1 MRGLSVLFAI
11 AATMAVG
18 YAGGAQATSQ
28 TVDQSVGQTTT
39 GQTASQITSQTA
51 SQITSQTAS
60 QITSQTASQN
70 ASQNA
75 LEQPPQQSAVSGL
88 ARPLTV
94 TLQVALQVDV
104 AEAPLLPSGRRR
116 NQTQPD
122 TAGAEDS
129 NQAFQYRLIVPGS
142 SDSLL
147 RQVRQTVPDAF
158 RTRIG
163 SQRVIQ
169 AGLFV
174 TLAEAEAVQQ
184 QLNRRDLETQIL
196 EIDSLAISLPRSS
209 TSSPS
214 NRSEQTGYQYR
225 LVLQGSSDS
234 LLRQVRR
241 IIPDAFRTMIDGQR
255 VVQAGLFVTREEAEA
270 TQRQLAQI
278 DAPSSIFDINYGVA
292 QRSTQR
298 PSSQVQDGRTVIVID
313 PGHGGADPGAV
324 GIGGIHEADIVLS
337 IAQQVADLLE
347 EQGIRAVL
355 TRSDDREV
363 ELEPRVDLADS
374 VGADLFV
381 SIHANAISLSRP
393 DVNGIETYYYDTGGA
408 LASSIHNS
416 LVAATGMPDRG
427 VRQARFYVLTQTSMP
442 AVLVEVGFV
451 TGREDAARL
460 QSATARSQIAAAIA
474 QGILR
479 YVQ

>member
-1 MRGLSVLFAI
+1 MRGVSALVTI
-11 AATMAVG
+11 AAAMAIG
-18 YAGGAQATSQ
+18 WAGAAQAASQ
-28 TVDQSVGQTTT
+28 TTDQRVDQWMGQWMGQFERRSASPEPGQATVGPERSASLQRA
-39 GQTASQITSQTA
+39 QTAIQPTTIQPTVIQI
-51 SQITSQTAS
+51 
-60 QITSQTASQN
+60 
-70 ASQNA
+70 
-75 LEQPPQQSAVSGL
+75 
-88 ARPLTV
+88 R
-94 TLQVALQVDV
+94 V
-104 AEAPLLPSGRRR
+104 AEAPLLPSGRSRSNPTR
-116 NQTQPD
+116 PSSSRSR
-122 TAGAEDS
+122 DS
-129 NQAFQYRLIVPGS
+129 DQNFQYRLIVQGS

-163 SQRVIQ
+163 SQRAIQ

-174 TLAEAEAVQQ
+174 TREEAEAVQQ
-184 QLNRRDLETQIL
+184 QLSRLDLETQIL
-196 EIDSLAISLPRSS
+196 EIEDSISSLPRRGA
-209 TSSPS
+209 SPS
-214 NRSEQTGYQYR
+214 NRSGQAGSQSGYQYR
-225 LVLQGSSDS
+225 LVVQGSSDS

-241 IIPDAFRTMIDGQR
+241 IAPDAFRTRIDGQR

-270 TQRQLAQI
+270 VQRQLAQI

-292 QRSTQR
+292 QRSTQQPR
-298 PSSQVQDGRTVIVID
+298 SRVPNSRTQGRAQDGRTVIVID
-313 PGHGGADPGAV
+313 PGHGGGDPGAV

-337 IAQQVADLLE
+337 IAQQVAELLE
-347 EQGIRAVL
+347 AQGVQAVL

-363 ELEPRVDLADS
+363 ELEPRVELADS

-393 DVNGIETYYYDTGGA
+393 DVNGIETYYYDTGES
-408 LASSIHNS
+408 LATSIHNS
-416 LVAATGMPDRG
+416 LVAATGMADRG

-451 TGREDAARL
+451 TGREDAARF

-479 YVQ
+479 YIR

>member
-1 MRGLSVLFAI
+1 MRGVSVWVTI
-11 AATMAVG
+11 ATAMAVG
-18 YAGGAQATSQ
+18 WAGAAQAAIR
-28 TVDQSVGQTTT
+28 TT
-39 GQTASQITSQTA
+39 GQRA
-51 SQITSQTAS
+51 
-60 QITSQTASQN
+60 
-70 ASQNA
+70 
-75 LEQPPQQSAVSGL
+75 E
-88 ARPLTV
+88 
-94 TLQVALQVDV
+94 QVANQPENRIANPAELAGVPIIQIEL
-104 AEAPLLPSGRRR
+104 AEAPLLPPGRRS
-116 NQTQPD
+116 NQTRPSPASG
-122 TAGAEDS
+122 TSSSSERDS
-129 NQAFQYRLIVPGS
+129 EQAFKYRLIVQGS

-147 RQVRQTVPDAF
+147 RRVRQTVPDAF
-158 RTRIG
+158 RTRLG

-174 TLAEAEAVQQ
+174 TREEAEAVQQ
-184 QLNRRDLETQIL
+184 QLSRLDLDTQIL
-196 EIDSLAISLPRSS
+196 AIDSLSSLPRSG
-209 TSSPS
+209 SSSS
-214 NRSEQTGYQYR
+214 NSSRTGQDYQYR
-225 LVLQGSSDS
+225 LVVQGSSDS

-241 IIPDAFRTMIDGQR
+241 IVPDAFRTRIDGQR

-270 TQRQLAQI
+270 MQRRLASI
-278 DAPSSIFDINYGVA
+278 DAPSNIFDINYGVA
-292 QRSTQR
+292 QRSTQQPR
-298 PSSQVQDGRTVIVID
+298 SRVQDGRTVIVID
-313 PGHGGADPGAV
+313 PGHGGGDPGAV

-347 EQGIRAVL
+347 DEGVQAVL

-393 DVNGIETYYYDTGGA
+393 DVNGIETYYYDTGAA

-416 LVAATGMPDRG
+416 LVSATGMADRG

-451 TGREDAARL
+451 TGREDAVRL

-479 YVQ
+479 YIR